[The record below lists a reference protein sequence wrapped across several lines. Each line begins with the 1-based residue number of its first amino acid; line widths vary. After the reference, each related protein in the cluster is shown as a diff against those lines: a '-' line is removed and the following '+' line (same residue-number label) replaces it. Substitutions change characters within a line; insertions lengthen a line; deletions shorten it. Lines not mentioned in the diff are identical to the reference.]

1 MYTDIPLWLSILFLV
16 GGLYLVA
23 KSADVFIDS
32 AASVATALGVNP
44 FIIGMVVIGFGT
56 SAPELCVSALSG
68 FSGHSNVSLGN
79 AYGSCSFNI
88 ALILGVAAMIRP
100 IVVRSAN
107 ALVAALVLAAIS
119 VFSCVLVGLG
129 DGFSRCDGVVTLAAF
144 AVLLPLYC
152 LYDQKMK
159 GGAKTIG
166 EDCRSPSAECSKRK
180 GLGKASVMLLVGL
193 LGLVGSSHVLV
204 WGAVDLARAMGVS
217 ELLIGLTI
225 IAAGTSLP
233 ELASAVVSARK
244 GEHEF
249 VLGNIIGS
257 NIFNTLGVVGLA
269 GTISPFKDVSPY
281 ILSRDLPAL
290 VLLSLSIGLF
300 GVNGKDFRQDG
311 RIGRCK
317 GLLWILS
324 FAAYLGV
331 MIYQECGILAAQD
344 TEEHHSYGQR
354 AVDRGHRKDTFQ
366 GRSAFQVDP
375 A

>member
-16 GGLYLVA
+16 GGLYMLA

-32 AASVATALGVNP
+32 AATVATALGVNP

-56 SAPELCVSALSG
+56 SAPELCVSALAG

-100 IVVRSAN
+100 IIVVSKN
-107 ALVAALVLAAIS
+107 ALAAALVLAAIS
-119 VFSCVLVGLG
+119 VFSCALVGFG
-129 DGFSRCDGVVTLAAF
+129 NGFSRTDGVLALAVF

-152 LYDQKMK
+152 WFDQKTK
-159 GGAKTIG
+159 VSDKSRRKKKRAAIEPAKE
-166 EDCRSPSAECSKRK
+166 EDSSIVVAVAK
-180 GLGKASVMLLVGL
+180 LVVGL
-193 LGLVGSSHVLV
+193 SVLVGSSHILV
-204 WGAVDLARAMGVS
+204 WGAVDLATFFGVS
-217 ELLIGLTI
+217 DLVIGLTI
-225 IAAGTSLP
+225 VAAGTSLP
-233 ELASAVVSARK
+233 ELASAIASARR

-281 ILSRDLPAL
+281 ILSRDLPTL

-300 GVNGKDFRQDG
+300 GVNFKKWRQPA
-311 RIGRCK
+311 RIGRWE
-317 GLLWILS
+317 GALWVIA
-324 FAAYLGV
+324 FAVYLGI
-331 MIYQECGILAAQD
+331 MIYQESGM
-344 TEEHHSYGQR
+344 
-354 AVDRGHRKDTFQ
+354 
-366 GRSAFQVDP
+366 SAR
-375 A
+375 

>member
-16 GGLYLVA
+16 GGLYMLA

-32 AASVATALGVNP
+32 AATVATALGVNP

-56 SAPELCVSALSG
+56 SAPELCVSALAG

-100 IVVRSAN
+100 IVVVSKN
-107 ALVAALVLAAIS
+107 ALAAALVLAAIS
-119 VFSCVLVGLG
+119 VFSCALVGFG
-129 DGFSRCDGVVTLAAF
+129 NGFSRTDGVLALAVF

-152 LYDQKMK
+152 WFDQKMK
-159 GGAKTIG
+159 GEAGKVKGEGRRAKG
-166 EDCRSPSAECSKRK
+166 EWGTGESAFAKVKADKRRT
-180 GLGKASVMLLVGL
+180 GLAKASVLLLVGL
-193 LGLVGSSHVLV
+193 VGLVGFSHILV
-204 WGAVDLARAMGVS
+204 WGAVDAARALGVS

-281 ILSRDLPAL
+281 ILSRDLPTL

-300 GVNGKDFRQDG
+300 GVNFKEWRQPG
-311 RIGRCK
+311 RIGRWE
-317 GLLWILS
+317 GALWVIA
-324 FAAYLGV
+324 FAVYLGV
-331 MIYQECGILAAQD
+331 MIYQECGLLA
-344 TEEHHSYGQR
+344 R
-354 AVDRGHRKDTFQ
+354 
-366 GRSAFQVDP
+366 
-375 A
+375 

>member
-16 GGLYLVA
+16 VGLYMLA

-32 AASVATALGVNP
+32 AATVATALGVNP

-56 SAPELCVSALSG
+56 SAPELCVSALAG

-100 IVVRSAN
+100 IVVVSKN
-107 ALVAALVLAAIS
+107 ALAAALVLAAIS
-119 VFSCVLVGLG
+119 VFSCALVGFG
-129 DGFSRCDGVVTLAAF
+129 NGFSRTDGVLALTVF

-152 LYDQKMK
+152 WFDQKVK
-159 GGAKTIG
+159 GESAFAKATA
-166 EDCRSPSAECSKRK
+166 DKRGRGGSTFAK
-180 GLGKASVMLLVGL
+180 ATADKRRTGLAKAAVLLLVGL
-193 LGLVGSSHVLV
+193 VGLVGFSHILV
-204 WGAVDLARAMGVS
+204 WGAVDAARALGVS

-281 ILSRDLPAL
+281 ILSRDLPTL
-290 VLLSLSIGLF
+290 VLLSLSIGFF
-300 GVNGKDFRQDG
+300 GVNFKEWRQPG
-311 RIGRCK
+311 RIGRWE
-317 GLLWILS
+317 GALWVMA
-324 FAAYLGV
+324 FAVYLGV
-331 MIYQECGILAAQD
+331 MIYQEWWM
-344 TEEHHSYGQR
+344 
-354 AVDRGHRKDTFQ
+354 
-366 GRSAFQVDP
+366 SAR
-375 A
+375 

>member
-16 GGLYLVA
+16 GGLYMLA

-32 AASVATALGVNP
+32 AATVATALGVNP

-56 SAPELCVSALSG
+56 SAPELCVSALAG

-100 IVVRSAN
+100 IVVISTN
-107 ALVAALVLAAIS
+107 AVVAALVLAAIS
-119 VFSCVLVGLG
+119 VFSCALVGLG
-129 DGFSRCDGVVTLAAF
+129 NGFSRTDGVMALVAF

-152 LYDQKMK
+152 WYDQRGKDEGGTGNGERGTGNRERGKVK
-159 GGAKTIG
+159 G
-166 EDCRSPSAECSKRK
+166 E
-180 GLGKASVMLLVGL
+180 GLGKASVLLLVGL
-193 LGLVGSSHVLV
+193 VGLVGFSHILV
-204 WGAVDLARAMGVS
+204 WGAVDAARALGVS

-244 GEHEF
+244 GEHDF

-281 ILSRDLPAL
+281 ILSRDLPTL

-300 GVNGKDFRQDG
+300 GVNFKEWRQPG
-311 RIGRCK
+311 RIGRWE
-317 GLLWILS
+317 GALWVIA
-324 FAAYLGV
+324 FAVYLGI
-331 MIYQECGILAAQD
+331 MIYQESGM
-344 TEEHHSYGQR
+344 
-354 AVDRGHRKDTFQ
+354 
-366 GRSAFQVDP
+366 SAR
-375 A
+375 

>member
-16 GGLYLVA
+16 VGLYMLA

-32 AASVATALGVNP
+32 AATVATALGVNP

-56 SAPELCVSALSG
+56 SAPELCVSALAG

-100 IVVRSAN
+100 IVVVSKN
-107 ALVAALVLAAIS
+107 ALAAALVLAAIS
-119 VFSCVLVGLG
+119 VFSCALVGFG
-129 DGFSRCDGVVTLAAF
+129 NGFSRTDGVLALAVF

-152 LYDQKMK
+152 WFDQKVKGEVGMGESASAK
-159 GGAKTIG
+159 ATADKRGRGGAAFAKAMA
-166 EDCRSPSAECSKRK
+166 DKRGT
-180 GLGKASVMLLVGL
+180 GLGKAAVLLLAGLVGL
-193 LGLVGSSHVLV
+193 VGFSHILV
-204 WGAVDLARAMGVS
+204 WGAVDAARALGVS

-281 ILSRDLPAL
+281 ILSRDLPTL
-290 VLLSLSIGLF
+290 VLLSLSIGFF
-300 GVNGKDFRQDG
+300 GVNFKEWRQPG
-311 RIGRCK
+311 HIGRWK
-317 GLLWILS
+317 GTLWVVA
-324 FAAYLGV
+324 FAVYLGI
-331 MIYQECGILAAQD
+331 MIYQESGM
-344 TEEHHSYGQR
+344 
-354 AVDRGHRKDTFQ
+354 
-366 GRSAFQVDP
+366 SAR
-375 A
+375 